1 MPRTDKSKSRQLR
14 APRNQI
20 NLLWVSLVVMAGL
33 FCFLAKTWNAV
44 IRNHDINFD
53 IVKKR
58 CQIYMQ

>member
-1 MPRTDKSKSRQLR
+1 
-14 APRNQI
+14 
-20 NLLWVSLVVMAGL
+20 MAGL

-44 IRNHDINFD
+44 IRNHEINFD